1 MVFWCGGYHKAG
13 VQHDIF
19 SKDLARESQMQR
31 TIGWLIVS
39 GALFLGILALS
50 DKPLATADSVNENE
64 CVKCHTNVKGLI
76 RLGWE
81 IEKVKGKPI
90 ESQEIAGEG

>member
-1 MVFWCGGYHKAG
+1 MVFGCGRYYKAG
-13 VQHDIF
+13 VQRDMF

-31 TIGWLIVS
+31 TIGWLILS
-39 GALFLGILALS
+39 GALFFGISALS
-50 DKPLATADSVNENE
+50 DKPQATADSVNENE

-90 ESQEIAGEG
+90 ESREIAGEG

>member
-1 MVFWCGGYHKAG
+1 MS
-13 VQHDIF
+13 

-31 TIGWLIVS
+31 AIGWLILS
-39 GALFLGILALS
+39 GALFFGVSVLS
-50 DKPLATADSVNENE
+50 DKPQATANSVTKNE

-81 IEKVKGKPI
+81 IEKVKGKPT
-90 ESQEIAGEG
+90 SSREIAGEG